1 MHKIGGTAGECRSHG
16 VADHFCAAGV
26 EYQGDGNAGEKHTD
40 AGAARHAGGCFCRPF
55 QQAQA
60 HHDYQGKQQGQVV
73 QHGIGERIGDQTAD
87 ENGNGT
93 GCAEVGGDGDRQR
106 RGHGSHVCTGKEQ
119 SGEKTAAGLP
129 ENAWNGDAMEELRL
143 AGVVHD
149 GNVLSLRSVCRRT
162 FLHVFC
168 LRIFRDSSRKSVVAV
183 CVHSDTPAGS
193 EARCLKYHWCIH
205 YTVWREK
212 YLSESLASF

>member
-1 MHKIGGTAGECRSHG
+1 MLPFG
-16 VADHFCAAGV
+16 VLFCVHQRVFCACLMQLRQHSSLHA
-26 EYQGDGNAGEKHTD
+26 
-40 AGAARHAGGCFCRPF
+40 AGGQTLHKEPLAEDEDHNHRN
-55 QQAQA
+55 QR
-60 HHDYQGKQQGQVV
+60 
-73 QHGIGERIGDQTAD
+73 QHGHGKHISPLRELML
-87 ENGNGT
+87 
-93 GCAEVGGDGDRQR
+93 AEEAGDGDGQR

-129 ENAWNGDAMEELRL
+129 ENAWNGDALEELRL